1 MDTGTGVEGCRNAGI
16 AVGWRRDRHVY
27 LSDPRALA
35 ILNWVVLVLIVSNL
49 KIQFSVA
56 GRAGQS

>member
-1 MDTGTGVEGCRNAGI
+1 
-16 AVGWRRDRHVY
+16 VY

-49 KIQFSVA
+49 KIQSSVA